1 MCAVLA
7 IYGKEDILAY
17 VRGTLGDKE
26 EQQEIESLV
35 KSDLRAADVVENIQ
49 ADDIGDDG
57 TFDIEAFR
65 RLRKLREMANKI
77 GSCS

>member
-17 VRGTLGDKE
+17 VRGALDDKE

-65 RLRKLREMANKI
+65 RLRKLREIANKV
-77 GSCS
+77 GARS

>member
-77 GSCS
+77 GARS

>member
-35 KSDLRAADVVENIQ
+35 ESDLRAADVVESIQ
-49 ADDIGDDG
+49 ADYIGDDG

-65 RLRKLREMANKI
+65 RLKKLREIASKV
-77 GSCS
+77 GACS